1 MIIEKI
7 GTGATVEDAFADAK
21 ALLNAPEDAELH
33 QEIIEYPKKK
43 LFSRVPAKIKVWYE
57 VPDLPAV
64 EADVKKAA
72 PAKAAAAA
80 PAAPVEK
87 KSAPAAKKTDAPA
100 APAKSAAPAA
110 KPAAAAPAKPAA
122 PAVVETTHA
131 EAESEKK
138 EDEEAAAPAV
148 ETRVPFEIKDDDEA
162 ANLLKFI
169 IAGMNIEEY
178 ELTGELILETDEVIY
193 NLSCGDADGALIGR
207 RGETLDSIQ
216 YLLRLADNKRASDGK
231 HNKVSV
237 NVGNYRE
244 KRNDNLR
251 AIAAKNARNV
261 LKYGRNAV
269 LEPMNPYERR
279 IVHTAIQSI
288 DGVTSHSVGSDG
300 NRKVVI
306 SLEEGV
312 QPTNPRGGYNNRGK
326 GGYNNKG
333 GYKKGYNNKGGRG
346 RGGYQKKEPY
356 KPAVT
361 REPRQDAAGSLYGR
375 IEIPGKTEE

>member
-57 VPDLPAV
+57 VPDSPAV
-64 EADVKKAA
+64 DAEVKKAA

-87 KSAPAAKKTDAPA
+87 KSAPAVKKTD
-100 APAKSAAPAA
+100 
-110 KPAAAAPAKPAA
+110 AAAAPAKPAA
-122 PAVVETTHA
+122 PAAKPAAPVVAEAAPA

-138 EDEEAAAPAV
+138 EDAQAAEPAV

-178 ELTGELILETDEVIY
+178 ELTGELIVETDEVVY

-216 YLLRLADNKRASDGK
+216 YLLRLADNKRTADGK
-231 HNKVSV
+231 HNKISV

-251 AIAAKNARNV
+251 AIAAKSARNV

-279 IVHTAIQSI
+279 IVHTAVQSI

-312 QPTNPRGGYNNRGK
+312 QPTCPRGGYNNRGK
-326 GGYNNKG
+326 GGYNKG

-346 RGGYQKKEPY
+346 KGGYQKREPY

-361 REPRQDAAGSLYGR
+361 REPRQDAAGSLYGK